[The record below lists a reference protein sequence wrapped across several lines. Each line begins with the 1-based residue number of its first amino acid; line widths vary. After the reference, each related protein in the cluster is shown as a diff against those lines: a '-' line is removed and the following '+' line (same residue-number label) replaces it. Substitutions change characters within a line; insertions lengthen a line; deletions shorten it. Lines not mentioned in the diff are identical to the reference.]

1 MMTRVS
7 KLIVTGLLLAYPG
20 VAQKRIFIITDA
32 EGVAGVCHQ
41 DQIEPKGT
49 DMVELLT
56 GEINA
61 AVDGFFD
68 GGADEV
74 IVLDGHSMAHN
85 LSATTI
91 HRRAKLIMGVSPI
104 NMTLDRKYTAMA
116 FVGQH
121 AMANVPKAIMGHSF
135 SSLGIQTMKLN
146 GKPVGEIGMHTAM
159 AGEYGTPVIFL
170 SGDQAA
176 ADEMLALVPKAATA
190 VVKQGLMRNTCETLS
205 APAARDLIRAKAK
218 ASMALIGQLQPF
230 ILKAPVTLEV
240 EFTTRNSLTPDAP
253 LLPNTTVLDDRTIQ
267 YRGATVADAWRNY
280 RSTRR

>member
-1 MMTRVS
+1 MGMM
-7 KLIVTGLLLAYPG
+7 LAA
-20 VAQKRIFIITDA
+20 VAMGQKRIFIITDA

-61 AVDGFFD
+61 AVDGFFE

-91 HRRAKLIMGVSPI
+91 HRRARLIMGAAPI
-104 NMTLDRKYTAMA
+104 NLTFDRRYTAVA

-146 GKPVGEIGMHTAM
+146 GRPVGEIGVHTAM
-159 AGEYGTPVIFL
+159 AGEYGSPVIFL

-176 ADEMLALVPKAATA
+176 ADELLALVPKAATA
-190 VVKQGLMRNTCETLS
+190 VVKQAILRNTCDTLS

-218 ASMALIGQLQPF
+218 ASMALIGQVQPHVV
-230 ILKAPVTLEV
+230 AGPVTLEV
-240 EFTTRNSLTPDAP
+240 EFTTRNSLTTDAALIP
-253 LLPNTTVLDDRTIQ
+253 ITTVVDDRTIR
-267 YRGATVADAWRNY
+267 YRGATVGDAWRIY